1 MKQILTIL
9 ILVFVSLQ
17 GLSQKTNKAK
27 MQATYNAIKAAG
39 IVQPDMVMAQC
50 IQETGWLNC
59 NNCCL
64 RYHNLFGFFKRN
76 MKCMKFDSDEECIQY
91 YKKWQDKRYPKWI
104 EKNPKGTYYDFLK
117 FSNYATSPT
126 YNKELKNFV
135 AWVRKNLKL

>member
-9 ILVFVSLQ
+9 ILLFVSLQ

-76 MKCMKFDSDEECIQY
+76 MKCMKFDQMKNASNTIRNGRINDIPNGS
-91 YKKWQDKRYPKWI
+91 KKIPKALI
-104 EKNPKGTYYDFLK
+104 T
-117 FSNYATSPT
+117 TS
-126 YNKELKNFV
+126 
-135 AWVRKNLKL
+135 